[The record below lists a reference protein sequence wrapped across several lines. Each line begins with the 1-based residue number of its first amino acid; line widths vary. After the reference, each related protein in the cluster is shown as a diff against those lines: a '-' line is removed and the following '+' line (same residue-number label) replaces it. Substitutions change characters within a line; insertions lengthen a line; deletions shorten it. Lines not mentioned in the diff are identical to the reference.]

1 MSTVTPPPGIAQ
13 TATRP
18 EMAAAAA
25 KFVLEWSGET
35 RERAEKD
42 SFWNEFFEIFGIS
55 RRRVGGVFEY
65 VAKRH
70 STGRDGS
77 MDLFWP
83 GRIAVE
89 HKSADKSLTEAMDQ
103 LVDYLLTVE
112 ENDLPQLAVVCD
124 FKTFIV
130 RDFDSSEPI
139 TFKLEELPAHLD
151 LFTFLAGYRRGTGF
165 VDEEQANLK
174 ATELLANLH
183 DQLKAYGYPVHD
195 LRVLLVRLLYVLFA
209 DDTQIWQKNLFEDY
223 IRVHTA
229 EDGSDLGS
237 KLRDLFEV
245 LNQEHRMSNLP
256 PELDAFEYVNG
267 GLFEE
272 PIKTPICDAQIRRDL
287 LQACHFDWS
296 EVSPVIFGSL
306 FQNVMTSTE
315 RRNLGAH
322 FTTER
327 DILRTLRPLFLDSLE
342 LELADAKIATTGR
355 LNRLRE
361 FRAKLPTMQ
370 FLDPAC
376 GCGNFL
382 MVAFQNLRR
391 LELEVQLAIRDAEG
405 ASVTGVF
412 NIDLLRQVT
421 LNQFHGIE
429 LEEFPARIAQT
440 AMHLT
445 DHKANMEMSAAFG
458 EYVPSLPL
466 SNSANITTANSL
478 DVDWNETLPAAECTY
493 IVGNPPFVGLSYRS
507 ESQTADMV
515 RIWGADYHGTLDYVT
530 SWYQKAL
537 DYMAD
542 YPIRAAL
549 VSTNSIC
556 QGEQVAPMWGPLLAR
571 DIQIDFAHRP
581 FSWVSEARGRAQVH
595 VVIIGFSKKQVI
607 SRRQKLTIYDY
618 PNPKSEPIPRQVSRI
633 NPYLVEGRELVVTGR
648 STPLS
653 PDLPPVRY
661 GNKPTDGKN
670 FQITSEE
677 LPQFQSD
684 PIAAKY
690 VRPYVGAKELLHD
703 LPRWCLWLSD
713 ASSSDIRAS
722 KLLSERV
729 EAIRR
734 FRLNSKAQST
744 NDAARSAHL
753 FRQVTQPDGD
763 YICIPIHVSESRG
776 YFPVKSL
783 PAEAVASN
791 ANFIADDPDGVLFAV
806 ISSSWFIAWQ
816 NAIGGRLESRLRF
829 NKFQVWNTFPL
840 PALTKTHRKRITDAG
855 RGVLAAREAL
865 PGQSLADMY
874 AEGLFDPGLAAAHDA
889 LDRTLDKV
897 LAPRRRITTE
907 ADRLGVL
914 FSLYEAILQDG
925 QLTL

>member
-25 KFVLEWSGET
+25 KFVLEWSGER

-65 VAKRH
+65 VAQRH
-70 STGRDGS
+70 STGRHGF

-89 HKSADKSLTEAMDQ
+89 HKSADESLDDAMDQ
-103 LVDYLLTVE
+103 LVDYLLTID

-124 FKTFIV
+124 FENFVV
-130 RDFDSSEPI
+130 RDFDSPEPI

-165 VDEEQANLK
+165 IDEEQANLK

-183 DQLKAYGYPVHD
+183 DQLKAYGYPIHD

-209 DDTQIWQKNLFEDY
+209 DDTQVWQKNLFEDY

-237 KLRDLFEV
+237 RLRDLFDV
-245 LNQEHRMSNLP
+245 LNQEQRMSNLSP
-256 PELDAFEYVNG
+256 ALDAFEYVNG
-267 GLFEE
+267 GLFKE
-272 PIKTPICDAQIRRDL
+272 PIQTPTCDAQIRRDL

-306 FQNVMTSTE
+306 FQNVMNSAE

-342 LELADAKIATTGR
+342 EELADAKAATTGR
-355 LNRLRE
+355 LKRLRE
-361 FRAKLPTMQ
+361 FRAKLPTLQ

-391 LELEVQLAIRDAEG
+391 LELEVQLAIRDAEA

-412 NIDLLRQVT
+412 NIDWLRQVT
-421 LNQFHGIE
+421 LSQFHGIE
-429 LEEFPARIAQT
+429 LEEFPARIAET

-458 EYVPSLPL
+458 EYIPSLPL
-466 SNSANITTANSL
+466 SNSAKITTANAL
-478 DVDWNETLPAAECTY
+478 EMDWNETLPADQCTY
-493 IVGNPPFVGLSYRS
+493 VVGNPPFVGLSLRS

-530 SWYQKAL
+530 SWYQKSL

-556 QGEQVAPMWGPLLAR
+556 QGEQVAPMWGPLLAKG
-571 DIQIDFAHRP
+571 IQIDFAHRP
-581 FSWVSEARGRAQVH
+581 FSWISEARAAAHVH
-595 VVIIGFSKKQVI
+595 VVIIGFSKKGATTQK
-607 SRRQKLTIYDY
+607 QKLTIFDY
-618 PNPKSEPIPRQVSRI
+618 AHPKAEPIPKQVNRI
-633 NPYLVEGRELVVTGR
+633 NPYLVDGPELVVTGQ
-648 STPLS
+648 SKPLS
-653 PDLPPVRY
+653 PDLPMVRY

-670 FQITSEE
+670 FQITATE
-677 LPQFQSD
+677 LPQFESD
-684 PIAAKY
+684 PIASKY
-690 VRPYVGAKELLHD
+690 VRPYIGAKELLHD
-703 LPRWCLWLSD
+703 LPRWCLWLAD
-713 ASSSDIRAS
+713 APASDIRS
-722 KLLSERV
+722 SRLLSERV
-729 EAIRR
+729 EAVRE
-734 FRLNSKAQST
+734 FRLNSDAPST
-744 NDAARSAHL
+744 VEAARSAHL
-753 FRQVTQPDGD
+753 FRQITQPDGD
-763 YICIPIHVSESRG
+763 YICIPIHVSQSRG

-783 PAEAVASN
+783 PSDTVASN

-816 NAIGGRLESRLRF
+816 NAIGGRIKSDLRF
-829 NKFQVWNTFPL
+829 NKLQVWNTFPL
-840 PALTKTHRKRITDAG
+840 PALTEAHRKRITDAG

-865 PGQSLADMY
+865 SGQSLADMY

-907 ADRLGVL
+907 ADRLSVL
-914 FSLYEAILQDG
+914 FSLYEGILQDG

>member
-25 KFVLEWSGET
+25 KFVLEWSGER

-65 VAKRH
+65 VAQRH
-70 STGRDGS
+70 STGRHGF

-89 HKSADKSLTEAMDQ
+89 HKSADESLGDAMDQ
-103 LVDYLLTVE
+103 LVDYLLTID

-124 FKTFIV
+124 FENFVV
-130 RDFDSSEPI
+130 RDFDSPEPI
-139 TFKLEELPAHLD
+139 TFKLEQLPAHLD

-165 VDEEQANLK
+165 IDEEQANLK

-183 DQLKAYGYPVHD
+183 DQLKAYGYPIHD

-209 DDTQIWQKNLFEDY
+209 DDTQVWQKNLFEDY

-237 KLRDLFEV
+237 RLRDLFDV
-245 LNQEHRMSNLP
+245 LNQEKRMSNLSP
-256 PELDAFEYVNG
+256 ALDAFEYVNG

-272 PIKTPICDAQIRRDL
+272 PTQTPTCDAQIRRDL

-306 FQNVMTSTE
+306 FQNVMNSAE

-342 LELADAKIATTGR
+342 EELAEAKVATTGR
-355 LNRLRE
+355 LKRLRE
-361 FRAKLPTMQ
+361 FRAKLPTLQ

-412 NIDLLRQVT
+412 NIDWLRQVT
-421 LNQFHGIE
+421 LSQFHGIE

-458 EYVPSLPL
+458 EYIPSLPL
-466 SNSANITTANSL
+466 SNSAKITTANAL
-478 DVDWNETLPAAECTY
+478 EVDWNETLSAEQCTY
-493 IVGNPPFVGLSYRS
+493 VVGNPPFVGLSLRS

-530 SWYQKAL
+530 SWYQKSL

-556 QGEQVAPMWGPLLAR
+556 QGEQVAPMWGPLLAKG
-571 DIQIDFAHRP
+571 IQIDFAHRP
-581 FSWVSEARGRAQVH
+581 FSWISEARAAAHVH
-595 VVIIGFSKKQVI
+595 VVIIGFSKKHAI
-607 SRRQKLTIYDY
+607 TRTQKLTIFDY
-618 PNPKSEPIPRQVSRI
+618 AHPKAEPVPKKVIRI
-633 NPYLVEGRELVVTGR
+633 NPYLVDGPELVVTGR
-648 STPLS
+648 SKPLL
-653 PDLPPVRY
+653 PDLPMVRY

-670 FQITSEE
+670 FQITATE
-677 LPQFQSD
+677 LPQFESD

-690 VRPYVGAKELLHD
+690 VRPYIGAKELLHD
-703 LPRWCLWLSD
+703 LPRWCLWLAD
-713 ASSSDIRAS
+713 APASDIRS
-722 KLLSERV
+722 SRLLSERV
-729 EAIRR
+729 EAVRE
-734 FRLNSKAQST
+734 FRLNSDAPST
-744 NDAARSAHL
+744 VEAARSAHL
-753 FRQVTQPDGD
+753 FRQITQPDGD
-763 YICIPIHVSESRG
+763 YICIPIHVSQSRG

-783 PAEAVASN
+783 PADTVASN

-816 NAIGGRLESRLRF
+816 NAVGGRIKSDLRF
-829 NKFQVWNTFPL
+829 NKLQVWNTFPL
-840 PALTKTHRKRITDAG
+840 PALTTAHRKRITDAG
-855 RGVLAAREAL
+855 REVLAAREAL
-865 PGQSLADMY
+865 TGQSLADMY

-907 ADRLGVL
+907 ADRLSVL
-914 FSLYEAILQDG
+914 FSLYETILRDG